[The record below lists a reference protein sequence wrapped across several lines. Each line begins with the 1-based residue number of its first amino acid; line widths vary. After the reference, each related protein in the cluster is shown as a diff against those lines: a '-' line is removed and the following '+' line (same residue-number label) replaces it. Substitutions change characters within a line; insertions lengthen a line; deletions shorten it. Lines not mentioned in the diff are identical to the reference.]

1 MQMENFT
8 QRSFVRSAV
17 LIVVGLFIF
26 MLALGGFYTVD
37 QGEQAVVLRYGAAI
51 KATGPG
57 LNFKLPLIDEVK
69 RISTQTRKVSYTK
82 IHTYSRDQQPAEL
95 SISINYRMPSDMSI
109 KIYESYGGEAQMID
123 RLITPRMNQELKNVF
138 GQYNAVT
145 AIQERAKLNTDVL
158 NAITEKMTKEVI
170 IESIQIEN
178 IDFSASYEKSIE
190 ERMLAE
196 VEVQKVKQNWER
208 EKIQADIVVTKAKAE
223 ADAIRLRGDAEAA
236 AIAARG
242 KALRDSPDL
251 VALTQ
256 AEKWNGVLPTQMIP
270 SGALPII
277 GLGK

>member
-1 MQMENFT
+1 
-8 QRSFVRSAV
+8 
-17 LIVVGLFIF
+17 
-26 MLALGGFYTVD
+26 
-37 QGEQAVVLRYGAAI
+37 
-51 KATGPG
+51 
-57 LNFKLPLIDEVK
+57 
-69 RISTQTRKVSYTK
+69 
-82 IHTYSRDQQPAEL
+82 
-95 SISINYRMPSDMSI
+95 
-109 KIYESYGGEAQMID
+109 
-123 RLITPRMNQELKNVF
+123 
-138 GQYNAVT
+138 
-145 AIQERAKLNTDVL
+145 
-158 NAITEKMTKEVI
+158 
-170 IESIQIEN
+170 
-178 IDFSASYEKSIE
+178 
-190 ERMLAE
+190 MLAE

>member
-1 MQMENFT
+1 MQIENFG
-8 QRSFVRSAV
+8 QKSFEKGAV
-17 LIVVGLFIF
+17 LILIALFVF
-26 MLALGGFYTVD
+26 MLAFGGFYTVD

-51 KATGPG
+51 KTTGPG
-57 LNFKLPLIDEVK
+57 LHFKLPLVDDIK
-69 RISTQTRKVSYTK
+69 RISTQTRKVSYK
-82 IHTYSRDQQPAEL
+82 DIHTYSRDQQPAEL
-95 SISINYRMPSDMSI
+95 SISINYRMPSDMSM
-109 KIYESYGGEAQMID
+109 KIYESYGGEAEMID

-158 NAITEKMTKEVI
+158 SAITETMTKEVI

-178 IDFSASYEKSIE
+178 INFSASYEKSIE